1 MFTLALLLTLNPAQQ
16 AKHDEIERA
25 TFARLQAQTEA
36 IFEQDHPNKEMIDD
50 YKKARAC
57 YTKLHLY
64 KVQNCDPIL
73 ARVDDDIAE
82 SPKE

>member
-25 TFARLQAQTEA
+25 TFARLQAQTQA
-36 IFEQDHPNKEMIDD
+36 VFEQDHPAKRTVDD

-64 KVQNCDPIL
+64 KVTDCRPEMDKVDADL
-73 ARVDDDIAE
+73 AAA
-82 SPKE
+82 PKE